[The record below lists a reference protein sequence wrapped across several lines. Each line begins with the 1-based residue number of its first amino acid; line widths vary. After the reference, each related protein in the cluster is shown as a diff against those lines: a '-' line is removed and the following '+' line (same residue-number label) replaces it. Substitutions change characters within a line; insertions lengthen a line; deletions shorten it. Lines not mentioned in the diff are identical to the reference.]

1 MSLNR
6 TALRLAA
13 AMALSNGYAA
23 PYPTMAG
30 DRVFDSR
37 QDPIEGL
44 KHGDLLPVLVLYTDD
59 DTGETLS
66 QNNGGPPFDLR
77 TNLVIEISVAMWIE
91 EGGEA
96 GLTMVQSEPELDA
109 QLDLFEAQIKRV
121 FRDGMSTWGAELDK
135 VINRVERWSSTR
147 FIERESNT
155 RFAARQLQISVR
167 LADDEDPEAVVSPAT
182 ASPVIPAPLGPLL
195 EAIIDDDG
203 PFAAT
208 ATALQE
214 MLTGASGMT
223 PIVLPALERVRFIE
237 AAQAVE
243 DEGGTPRGP
252 RPDGVAQANLP
263 NP

>member
-13 AMALSNGYAA
+13 LMALSNGFAA

-44 KHGDLLPVLVLYTDD
+44 KQGDLLPVLVLYTDD
-59 DTGETLS
+59 DTGDSLS
-66 QNNGGPPFDLR
+66 QNNGGPPFDRR
-77 TNLVIEISVAMWIE
+77 TNFVMEISVAMWV
-91 EGGEA
+91 EGDGEA
-96 GLTMVQSEPELDA
+96 GLTLVQSEPELDV
-109 QLDLFEAQIKRV
+109 QLDLFETQIERV
-121 FRDGMSTWGAELDK
+121 FRVGNMSVWGIELNK
-135 VINRVERWSSTR
+135 VCNRIERWSSTR
-147 FIERESNT
+147 FIERESNV
-155 RFAARQLQISVR
+155 RYAARQLQLSVR
-167 LADDEDPEAVVSPAT
+167 LKDDEDPDVVIAPAT

-203 PFAAT
+203 PFAPT

-214 MLTGASGMT
+214 MLTNASGMT

-243 DEGGTPRGP
+243 NEAGTPRGP
-252 RPDGVAQANLP
+252 RPDGVAQAEF
-263 NP
+263 